1 MKLIITFSLI
11 IFTHPSFAKLVF
23 KNQFANKVPSTFTLS
38 AAYVEISNT
47 SKKAIVL
54 NKVETDCSQV
64 AEFHDVVEKNG
75 MSKMVHMKSI
85 TIEPNSTYKFF
96 RGGKHIMLIKLKKS
110 FFKSYQC
117 KITVYDTQKNAFS
130 FTATAK

>member
-1 MKLIITFSLI
+1 MKFII
-11 IFTHPSFAKLVF
+11 IFTFIFFAQASIAKLEF
-23 KNQFANKVPSTFTLS
+23 KNQFINKVPSTFTLS
-38 AAYVEISNT
+38 AAYVDISN
-47 SKKAIVL
+47 SSDKAIVL
-54 NKVETDCSQV
+54 NRIESDCTQA
-64 AEFHDVVEKNG
+64 AEFHDVVEKDG

-85 TIEPNSTYKFF
+85 TIEPKSTYKFF

-110 FFKSYQC
+110 FFESYQC

>member
-1 MKLIITFSLI
+1 MKLFITLTFI
-11 IFTHPSFAKLVF
+11 IFAHTSFAKLEF
-23 KNQFANKVPSTFTLS
+23 KNQFANKVPPTFTIS
-38 AAYVEISNT
+38 AAYVEISNI
-47 SKKAIVL
+47 SDKAISL
-54 NKVETDCSQV
+54 DKIESDCSKV
-64 AEFHDVVEKNG
+64 TEFHDVVEKDG